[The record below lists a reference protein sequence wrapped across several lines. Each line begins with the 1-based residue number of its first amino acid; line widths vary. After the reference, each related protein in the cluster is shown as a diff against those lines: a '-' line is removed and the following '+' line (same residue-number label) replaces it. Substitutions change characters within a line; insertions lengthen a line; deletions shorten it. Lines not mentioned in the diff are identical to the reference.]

1 MIYLH
6 VIKNPVSIREN
17 AFQLEEVCII
27 IHLDD
32 HQFALPCTEC
42 VEVFLHH
49 SLIKLKYKHNAFMS
63 W

>member
-1 MIYLH
+1 MLLS
-6 VIKNPVSIREN
+6 KNPVSIREH

-32 HQFALPCTEC
+32 YQFALPCTEC
-42 VEVFLHH
+42 VAVFLRH
-49 SLIKLKYKHNAFMS
+49 SLIKLQYKHNAFMS